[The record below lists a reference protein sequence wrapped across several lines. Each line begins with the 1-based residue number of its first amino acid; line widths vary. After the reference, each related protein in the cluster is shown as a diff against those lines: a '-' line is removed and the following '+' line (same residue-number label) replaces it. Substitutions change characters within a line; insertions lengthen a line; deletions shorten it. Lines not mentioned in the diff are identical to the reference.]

1 MIHLRHRALATALLA
16 AAATPALAQL
26 PVATEFDAL
35 HFRSIGPATM
45 SGRIADLAVYEKNPA
60 VYYVAT
66 AHGGLWKTT
75 SNGAMWTPLL
85 QDQGLLSLGDVTMS
99 QTNPDLV

>member
-1 MIHLRHRALATALLA
+1 MFSAPTDSA
-16 AAATPALAQL
+16 AQNPA
-26 PVATEFDAL
+26 PVAAEFSSL

-45 SGRIADLAVYEKNPA
+45 SGRIAGLAVYDANPA

-75 SNGAMWTPLL
+75 SKGALWTPLL
-85 QDQGLLSLGDVTMS
+85 QQQGLMSVGAVTIS
-99 QTNPDLV
+99 QCG